1 MEQLEPAKSIIK
13 MIKDCWFNTD
23 YTLSP
28 GQRFVLQD
36 WLLLLL
42 PQHHHLPLDTRECS
56 VYLYQNFN
64 DWQVKV
70 TPITHSHLDND
81 LCCKIDSCY
90 YFHSTSFHPL
100 LGEDLYNCALGTVT
114 HHHRYGCTSPM
125 TPRMTSHH
133 QLYSYQNFNDWL
145 VKVTLNRRTA
155 YQYCKLHAYILLI
168 HSTF

>member
-1 MEQLEPAKSIIK
+1 MVIHPFGSHEH
-13 MIKDCWFNTD
+13 D
-23 YTLSP
+23 YLQYNCALGTLT
-28 GQRFVLQD
+28 
-36 WLLLLL
+36 
-42 PQHHHLPLDTRECS
+42 HHHRLGCTSSMTPRMTSHYKL
-56 VYLYQNFN
+56 YLYQNFN

-90 YFHSTSFHPL
+90 YFRSTAFHPH

-114 HHHRYGCTSPM
+114 HHHRLGCTSPM

-133 QLYSYQNFNDWL
+133 ELYSYQNFNDWL

>member
-1 MEQLEPAKSIIK
+1 MEQLELAKSIIK
-13 MIKDCWFNTD
+13 VIKDCWFNTD

-42 PQHHHLPLDTRECS
+42 PRHRHPPLPGGGFVQLRFRLCDPPPQVRLQLPHDPHEL
-56 VYLYQNFN
+56 YLYQNFN

-90 YFHSTSFHPL
+90 YFHGTAIRPY
-100 LGEDLYNCALGTVT
+100 LGEDLYSCAFGSAT
-114 HHHRYGCTSPM
+114 HHHKLGYNSPM

-133 QLYSYQNFNDWL
+133 QLYS
-145 VKVTLNRRTA
+145 
-155 YQYCKLHAYILLI
+155 
-168 HSTF
+168 